1 MSNDRGRFFM
11 WTILAPVSVQVSKN
25 KKFILNLNQY
35 RNAHHHTLD
44 KAKKE
49 FAEIVKPR
57 LVDLPVFDK
66 IRISYYLFAGT
77 AQKCDVANVCSIVD
91 KFFSDCL
98 TATGRIPDDNYD
110 HLTMVAYGW
119 GGVDRGNARVEAIIE
134 RLA

>member
-1 MSNDRGRFFM
+1 M
-11 WTILAPVSVQVSKN
+11 WTILAPTSVMVTKK
-25 KKFILNLNQY
+25 KKFYLNLNQY

-49 FAEIVKPR
+49 FAEIVMPR
-57 LVDLPVFDK
+57 LVDLPTLAR
-66 IRISYYLFAGT
+66 IRISYWLFAGT

-98 TATGRIPDDNYD
+98 TAAGKIPDDNYD
-110 HLTMVAYGW
+110 HVPVVAYGW
-119 GGVDRGNARVEAIIE
+119 GGVERGNPRVEAVIE